1 MEKVRIAKQLIV
13 TTPNEVGT
21 LNKISAALKNV
32 GVNILHL
39 CASAFGEEA
48 RFMMVVSNAEKA
60 VSALTKMEY
69 EVAQDNVLEAEFE
82 NAPGTL
88 APLAE
93 KLGNAGVDIKYIYG
107 TTSTGEKVIC
117 VISTN
122 DNEKAL
128 NLINK
133 QP

>member
-1 MEKVRIAKQLIV
+1 MEKVRMVKQLLV

-21 LNKISAALKNV
+21 LGKISAALKNV

-48 RFMMVVSNAEKA
+48 RFMMVVSNPERAA
-60 VSALTKMEY
+60 SVLMKMEY
-69 EVAQDNVLEAEFE
+69 EVVQDNVLEAEFE

-88 APLAE
+88 FPIAE
-93 KLGNAGVDIKYIYG
+93 KLGIAGVDIKYIYG
-107 TTSTGEKVIC
+107 TTPGEEKVIC
-117 VISTN
+117 IISTN
-122 DNEKAL
+122 DNKKAL